1 MAQGNLTPLGFG
13 AQGFDPF
20 SVLRRELEQLIEG
33 PGRGGAQGSAGT
45 VLAPRIN
52 ISEDDREIRI
62 TAEMPGMR
70 PEDVQV
76 TVHDD
81 MLTIRGEQERE
92 RETDRRNYHLV
103 ERVVGVFQ
111 RTVRLPFPVD
121 PGQVQAR
128 VNNGVLTLT
137 IPKNDPK
144 RSSQRIEVRGGDAE
158 GNGAGR
164 GGDVSGGGTA
174 GASSQGSGSTSSGGS
189 GTDTGDQ
196 TPHH

>member
-52 ISEDDREIRI
+52 ISEDDGEIRI
-62 TAEMPGMR
+62 SAEMPGMR

-92 RETDRRNYHLV
+92 RETDRRSYHLV
-103 ERVVGVFQ
+103 ERTVGVFQ
-111 RTVRLPFPVD
+111 RTLRLPFPVD

-144 RSSQRIEVRGGDAE
+144 RRSQRIEVRGGEAE
-158 GNGAGR
+158 GEGSGSGSAST
-164 GGDVSGGGTA
+164 SGGGT
-174 GASSQGSGSTSSGGS
+174 GTGSG
-189 GTDTGDQ
+189 DP